1 MESDMKKPPQ
11 KVGLGGLRHN
21 TDPKFYP
28 WKKIPTRENSQ
39 HFAREN
45 KNSNRENLSNTAREN
60 PGLPVKMFKKV
71 GVKMNFH
78 PWKKIAKRAK
88 KGFYGHFW
96 LSRGKKKR
104 CPTMG
109 FYIKY

>member
-1 MESDMKKPPQ
+1 MEGDYDKTATKSG
-11 KVGLGGLRHN
+11 VGGLRHN

-39 HFAREN
+39 HFTREN